1 MTVETIKTRHR
12 GKKQNQQQIHETI
25 SNNIY
30 SRKIIIFYV
39 ENPKRKESTKKLIEL
54 KSELSKMADYKVDLQ
69 N

>member
-39 ENPKRKESTKKLIEL
+39 ENPKEGIYKKAHRTKK
-54 KSELSKMADYKVDLQ
+54 
-69 N
+69 